1 MRRAL
6 LMIVIMMLI
15 GCNSNSER
23 GGMYS
28 TTTSD
33 VSLDV
38 KPTVSSNYYKTPK
51 DPVEIYLDDLS
62 FREAFH
68 IQHLV
73 KGEGHTF
80 WWHGNEYTTNLLVSV
95 KESKYPSVDAE

>member
-1 MRRAL
+1 MRRVL

-15 GCNSNSER
+15 GCNDN
-23 GGMYS
+23 GGGEDIS
-28 TTTSD
+28 TTPR
-33 VSLDV
+33 VNLQ
-38 KPTVSSNYYKTPK
+38 
-51 DPVEIYLDDLS
+51 PVVVPRHYEEHKEPIEIHLDDLS

-80 WWHGNEYTTNLLVSV
+80 WWHGNEYTTNLLASV